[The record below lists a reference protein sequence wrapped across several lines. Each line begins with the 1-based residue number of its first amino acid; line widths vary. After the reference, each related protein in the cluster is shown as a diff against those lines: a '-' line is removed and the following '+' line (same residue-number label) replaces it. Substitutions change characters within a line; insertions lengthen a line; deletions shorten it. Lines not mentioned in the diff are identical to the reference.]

1 MDECFRVRNHPHVVG
16 VGDDSQFRV
25 RVDTNTYS
33 VPAEYARA
41 ALTLKLYPD
50 HLCLYHQDK
59 LIARHV
65 RCYDR
70 RRDFEDPDHPKA
82 LLAQRNRTDFYKL
95 LKRHNIHPERFKE
108 QTQDG

>member
-1 MDECFRVRNHPHVVG
+1 MPRR
-16 VGDDSQFRV
+16 
-25 RVDTNTYS
+25 
-33 VPAEYARA
+33 

-70 RRDFEDPDHPKA
+70 RQDFENPDHPQGPAPAAPPGQRPEAAAA
-82 LLAQRNRTDFYKL
+82 LLALTPKAEAFYQGL
-95 LKRHNIHPERFKE
+95 WRS
-108 QTQDG
+108 GG